1 MRFRTILQSVGI
13 FMLLSSPTALHAQE
27 GADQVV
33 EVIFTPEMDKAA
45 LQRIQEEVKAKG
57 VMLTYE
63 DTDFKAGLLHHIAF
77 SVTTPAGSGKAEGD
91 VDTARRPGFSYD
103 PRENAEVPFRV
114 GMIGRATTAPV
125 QVQD

>member
-1 MRFRTILQSVGI
+1 MRFRTILQGVSM
-13 FMLLSSPTALHAQE
+13 FMLLSSPVALHAQE
-27 GADQVV
+27 GADAVV

-57 VMLTYE
+57 VVLTYD

-91 VDTARRPGFSYD
+91 VDAARLPGFSYD
-103 PRENAEVPFRV
+103 PREGADVPFRV
-114 GMIGRATTAPV
+114 GMIGRATTAQVPV
-125 QVQD
+125 QD

>member
-1 MRFRTILQSVGI
+1 MRLRTILQGVGM
-13 FMLLSSPTALHAQE
+13 FMLLSSPVALHAQE
-27 GADQVV
+27 GADAVV

-57 VMLTYE
+57 VVLTYD

-91 VDTARRPGFSYD
+91 VDTSRRPGFSYD
-103 PRENAEVPFRV
+103 PREGADVPFRV
-114 GMIGRATTAPV
+114 GRIGRATTAQVPV
-125 QVQD
+125 LD